1 MNNLIPLTEQ
11 GYKKL
16 EDEKNQLKTVE
27 RPSVIK
33 MIAQAREYGDLSENA
48 EYHAAREKQGFI
60 EGRISQIEGILA
72 KSQVINPATIT
83 SEKVMFG
90 ATVTIVDLDTD
101 KKFTYQLVSDAE
113 ANLEEGLISLSSP
126 LGKSLL
132 QKETGDIVDI
142 TTNKEEK
149 SWEILKIEYK

>member
-16 EDEKNQLKTVE
+16 ENEKNQLKTVE

-60 EGRISQIEGILA
+60 EGRISQIEAILA

-83 SEKVMFG
+83 SDKVMFG
-90 ATVTIVDLDTD
+90 ATVTIIDLDTD

-149 SWEILKIEYK
+149 SWEILK

>member
-16 EDEKNQLKTVE
+16 ENEKNQLKTVE

-60 EGRISQIEGILA
+60 EGRISQIEAILA

-83 SEKVMFG
+83 SDKVMFG
-90 ATVTIVDLDTD
+90 ATVTIIDLDTD